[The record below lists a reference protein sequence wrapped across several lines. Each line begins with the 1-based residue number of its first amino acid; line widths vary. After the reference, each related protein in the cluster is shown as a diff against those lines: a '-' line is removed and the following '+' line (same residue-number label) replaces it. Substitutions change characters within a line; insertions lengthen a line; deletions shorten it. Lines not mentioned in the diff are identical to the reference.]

1 MVLHRPVFNFTVKYN
16 RRIVSTMPSMPHTN
30 SARELDRVFAA
41 LADPTRRAI
50 LARLAR
56 GDASVGDL
64 AKPFDISLP
73 AVSRHLDVLERARLI
88 ERRVDAQWRVCRL
101 RARPLRN
108 AANWI
113 DHYRRFWEARLDSL
127 GELLEASPPKRR
139 KQ

>member
-1 MVLHRPVFNFTVKYN
+1 TRPVFNLTVKYD
-16 RRIVSTMPSMPHTN
+16 RRIVSAVPSMPHTN

-88 ERRVDAQWRVCRL
+88 ERRGPAPWRLFRL
-101 RARPLRN
+101 RARPPRQ
-108 AANWI
+108 AATRLAQ
-113 DHYRRFWEARLDSL
+113 YRPFWET
-127 GELLEASPPKRR
+127 RR
-139 KQ
+139 GCAAE

>member
-1 MVLHRPVFNFTVKYN
+1 MTSLRHASP
-16 RRIVSTMPSMPHTN
+16 
-30 SARELDRVFAA
+30 ARELDRVFAA
-41 LADPTRRAI
+41 LSDPTRRAI
-50 LARLAR
+50 LSRLAR

-101 RARPLRN
+101 RVRPLRN

-113 DHYRRFWEARLDSL
+113 EHYRHFWEARLDSL
-127 GELLEASPPKRR
+127 AELLEAPPPKRR

>member
-1 MVLHRPVFNFTVKYN
+1 RADENTSNGTNAVRAALVFNLTVKYD
-16 RRIVSTMPSMPHTN
+16 RRIVPAMTSATRAS

-56 GDASVGDL
+56 GDASVCDL

-88 ERRVDAQWRVCRL
+88 ERRVDAQWRV
-101 RARPLRN
+101 
-108 AANWI
+108 
-113 DHYRRFWEARLDSL
+113 
-127 GELLEASPPKRR
+127 
-139 KQ
+139 

>member
-1 MVLHRPVFNFTVKYN
+1 MTAGTYA
-16 RRIVSTMPSMPHTN
+16 N

-73 AVSRHLDVLERARLI
+73 AVSRHLGVLERARLI

-101 RARPLRN
+101 RARPLRK

-127 GELLEASPPKRR
+127 AELLESPPERR

>member
-1 MVLHRPVFNFTVKYN
+1 MSCAATSDRGGNIACCRP
-16 RRIVSTMPSMPHTN
+16 RRCVTRSRCER
-30 SARELDRVFAA
+30 ARH
-41 LADPTRRAI
+41 RRAI

-101 RARPLRN
+101 RARPLRK

-113 DHYRRFWEARLDSL
+113 DHYRRFWEAQLDSL
-127 GELLEASPPKRR
+127 AELLEASPPERR

>member
-1 MVLHRPVFNFTVKYN
+1 MTRATHAA
-16 RRIVSTMPSMPHTN
+16 ST
-30 SARELDRVFAA
+30 RELDRVFAA

-56 GDASVGDL
+56 GDVSVGDL

-73 AVSRHLDVLERARLI
+73 AVSRHLNVLERARLI

-101 RARPLRN
+101 RARPLRK

-113 DHYRRFWEARLDSL
+113 DHYRSFWEAQLDSL
-127 GELLEASPPKRR
+127 AELLEAPPPERR

>member
-1 MVLHRPVFNFTVKYN
+1 LTVKYA
-16 RRIVSTMPSMPHTN
+16 RRIVLAMTSTTHAG

-101 RARPLRN
+101 RARPLRK

-113 DHYRRFWEARLDSL
+113 DHYRRFWEAQLDSL
-127 GELLEASPPKRR
+127 AELLEAPPPERR

>member
-1 MVLHRPVFNFTVKYN
+1 
-16 RRIVSTMPSMPHTN
+16 MPSMPHTN

-108 AANWI
+108 AADWI
-113 DHYRRFWEARLDSL
+113 DHYWRFWEARLDSL

>member
-1 MVLHRPVFNFTVKYN
+1 
-16 RRIVSTMPSMPHTN
+16 MPSMAHTN

-113 DHYRRFWEARLDSL
+113 DHYRRFWEVRLDS
-127 GELLEASPPKRR
+127 ELLEASPPKRR

>member
-1 MVLHRPVFNFTVKYN
+1 MT
-16 RRIVSTMPSMPHTN
+16 
-30 SARELDRVFAA
+30 SAAHAGSAGDLDHVFAA

-101 RARPLRN
+101 RARPLRK

-113 DHYRRFWEARLDSL
+113 DHYRRFWETQLDSL
-127 GELLEASPPKRR
+127 AELLEASPPERR